1 MAEYRTSAPAVIV
14 SSSLMAPGF
23 PDYGAIAAQLEV
35 DTVLV
40 DNRHGA
46 HAAVQHL
53 IGYGHRRIGYWA
65 TARTSGRCG
74 NALVTMGV
82 IDGDTSPPRGV
93 LLLTRLIA
101 RGSGEIAPTVT

>member
-1 MAEYRTSAPAVIV
+1 
-14 SSSLMAPGF
+14 MAPGF

-53 IGYGHRRIGYWA
+53 IGYGHRRIGYLGDREDIWA
-65 TARTSGRCG
+65 VRERPRH
-74 NALVTMGV
+74 
-82 IDGDTSPPRGV
+82 DGCHRRGT
-93 LLLTRLIA
+93 LHHH
-101 RGSGEIAPTVT
+101 EISCFSRVS